1 MALRLTCP
9 ACQSDVE
16 ALASDRGKS
25 IKCGTCWAN
34 VVVPLENPSATATPL
49 KVAVA
54 KPITPVVAKAIPL
67 PTPAAPASST
77 TTPAAAV
84 PVLAKVVPVTA
95 IPAKATDLKPA
106 KPRFKSRDDK
116 DRDDDDNHAGD
127 KGRGK
132 RKPKR
137 DWDDDDSDDKK
148 KKEKSGGGLGLMIG
162 IIAVIVVVVLGLIGG
177 LIFMLMSGG
186 GSPTTTPTINITP
199 NNGSPFK
206 PVGPLGGDFAGGN
219 GGFNPPAFDP
229 PKMPPRINQN
239 PNPRPGENKPQE
251 DPNNPVHPKPITQ
264 EWAKQDFKNGAT
276 GLTPPRLAKENITV
290 ALDNNEG
297 VLSGN
302 KAVSEDTECSY
313 HFFHFDLLEGK
324 EYDIKNVAKQCLKN
338 IHATEING
346 IDDAK
351 FDGKASKKI
360 DIRGPFGGLTD
371 GYIVKLGYRVYVFF
385 VLSKETFYKQ
395 SNATV
400 EERTKKFF
408 DSIKITFDPKTS
420 NPYEGEPEW
429 VAMQKTVGFKVNLPR
444 EYNGVTV
451 TAHNAGFFDNVPGKV
466 YKAEIDNITYEV
478 YVHDLALQPKKGYA
492 DVVKALIENHKVI
505 NGPDDAKLGG
515 LKAEEYLTNNF
526 NTSVAMRST
535 TVGRKVYSARVSRV
549 SDWGAKVGD
558 KLYADRARVFFDS
571 VRFDGVA
578 APPANPGGSPVKP
591 AGPAASSQTMAI
603 LDKKVD
609 PFWCAVVLPNRKELI
624 TAGLRGGNTAN
635 VGGVLTRYS
644 LPDFK
649 QLGTYTFHQPIFRMV
664 ASEPGGRLY
673 FASAST
679 PADAK
684 GMPEREIGTL
694 LGNINAVELKLFTD
708 GTLTDGDKLKVAQTY
723 AVSGAISGLELSAAG
738 DALFVSTVT
747 MAGKRPDIK
756 PKGGKLLKCET
767 ISGKWSPEIITDS
780 PIWAMSLSADG
791 QLVGAIERRLEG
803 GGGSLILVDTVA
815 WKRTKSTNVT
825 DTPEDAA
832 KGEPGTMVVLQAS
845 ATNCK
850 LVSLGGIGETQVV
863 MLDKPMQYAEVL
875 DGGKQVLLSR
885 GAGENSVMFADIDWI
900 KGVLKPLATNDTL
913 GGNFIVTPDG
923 QYAIWNN
930 GSVVDLKKIK
940 KY

>member
-1 MALRLTCP
+1 MALRLTCT

-34 VVVPLENPSATATPL
+34 VVVPVENPSATAAPL

-54 KPITPVVAKAIPL
+54 KAITPVVAKAIPL
-67 PTPAAPASST
+67 PPPASST
-77 TTPAAAV
+77 STPAAAV
-84 PVLAKVVPVTA
+84 PAPVVAKAVPVAAT
-95 IPAKATDLKPA
+95 PAKAAETKTV

-116 DRDDDDNHAGD
+116 DRDDDDDADD
-127 KGRGK
+127 KGSGK

-137 DWDDDDSDDKK
+137 DWDDEDDDTDK
-148 KKEKSGGGLGLMIG
+148 KKEKSGGGLGLMIT

-177 LIFMLMSGG
+177 LIFMLMG
-186 GSPTTTPTINITP
+186 GSGTLTTTPTTNPTP
-199 NNGSPFK
+199 NNGGSPFK
-206 PVGPLGGDFAGGN
+206 PGGPLGGDFAGGN

-229 PKMPPRINQN
+229 PKMPPRIN
-239 PNPRPGENKPQE
+239 PNPRAGENKPQE

-264 EWAKQDFKNGAT
+264 EWVKQDFKNGAT
-276 GLTPPRLAKENITV
+276 GLTPPRLAKESITLV
-290 ALDNNEG
+290 LDNNEG

-302 KAVSEDTECSY
+302 KAVSEDTELSY

-324 EYDIKNVAKQCLKN
+324 EYDIKTVAKQCLKN

-346 IDDAK
+346 MDDAK
-351 FDGKASKKI
+351 FDGKAAKKI
-360 DIRGPFGGLTD
+360 DIRGPSGGLTD
-371 GYIVKLGYRVYVFF
+371 GYVVKLGYRVFVFF

-408 DSIKITFDPKTS
+408 DSIRITFDPKTS

-429 VAMQKTVGFKVNLPR
+429 VAMQKTTGFKVNLPR
-444 EYNGVTV
+444 EYNGVSV

-466 YKAEIDNITYEV
+466 YKAEIDSITYEV

-492 DVVKALIENHKVI
+492 DVVKAMIEGHKLVS
-505 NGPDDAKLGG
+505 GPDDAKLGG
-515 LKAEEYLTNNF
+515 LKAEEYQTTHF
-526 NTSVAMRST
+526 GKAMLLRST
-535 TVGRKVYSARVSRV
+535 TVGRKVYSARVMREYEWS
-549 SDWGAKVGD
+549 AKVGD
-558 KLYADRARVFFDS
+558 KLFADRARMFFDS
-571 VRFDGVA
+571 MRFDGVA
-578 APPANPGGSPVKP
+578 APPVNPTTPAKP
-591 AGPAASSQTMAI
+591 DKPAASSETMVV
-603 LDKKVD
+603 LDRKVD

-624 TAGLRGGNTAN
+624 TAGMRGGNTAN

-649 QLGTYTFHQPIFRMV
+649 QLGTYIFHQPIFRMV

-673 FASAST
+673 FASAGT

-684 GMPEREIGTL
+684 GMPDREIGTL
-694 LGNINAVELKLFTD
+694 MGDINAVDLKLFTD
-708 GTLTDGDKLKVAQTY
+708 GTLTDGDKLKVAQSY
-723 AVSGAISGLELSAAG
+723 VVSGAISGLELSAAG
-738 DALFVSTVT
+738 DALYVSTIT
-747 MAGKRPDIK
+747 MAGKRPRIV

-767 ISGKWSPEIITDS
+767 ISGKWAPEIVTDN

-791 QLVGAIERRLEG
+791 QLVGAIERRTEG
-803 GGGSLILVDTVA
+803 GGGSLLLLDTVA
-815 WKRTKSTNVT
+815 WKRTKSTSVT

-832 KGEPGTMVVLQAS
+832 KGEPGSMVVLQAS

-900 KGVLKPLATNDTL
+900 KGSLKPLATNDTL
-913 GGNFIVTPDG
+913 GGNFLVTPDG